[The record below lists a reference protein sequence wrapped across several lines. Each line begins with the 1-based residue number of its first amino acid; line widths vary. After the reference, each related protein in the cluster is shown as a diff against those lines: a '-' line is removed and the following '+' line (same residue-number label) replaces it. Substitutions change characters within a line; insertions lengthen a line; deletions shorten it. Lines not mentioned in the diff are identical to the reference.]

1 MTTFTIL
8 LGGDL
13 VRTPRLDRQVEGTR
27 VIAADAGIGH
37 ARLLGLMPELWVGD
51 FDSVPADLP
60 ADLAAVPRQVF
71 PPEKDKTDGEL
82 AIAAALER
90 GATSLVLA
98 GAFGGKR
105 ADHAYLHLALSL
117 RLAEAG
123 TKVLL
128 TSGAQEGV
136 PLLPG
141 KASFDYADGTLFSV
155 LGFSDLSGLTVA
167 GAKWPLDHVE
177 VAFGSSL
184 TISNEV
190 KSQKTGGR
198 LEIALGH
205 GRALLLAHP
214 YPLPES

>member
-1 MTTFTIL
+1 M
-8 LGGDL
+8 
-13 VRTPRLDRQVEGTR
+13 
-27 VIAADAGIGH
+27 AA
-37 ARLLGLMPELWVGD
+37 
-51 FDSVPADLP
+51 
-60 ADLAAVPRQVF
+60 
-71 PPEKDKTDGEL
+71 EKDKTDGEL

-90 GATSLVLA
+90 GATRLVLA

-105 ADHAYLHLALSL
+105 ADHAFLHLALAL

-123 TKVLL
+123 TEVLL

-136 PLLPG
+136 PLLSG
-141 KASFDYADGTLFSV
+141 AAGFDYADGTLFSI
-155 LGFSDLSGLTVA
+155 LGFSELAGLTVT
-167 GAKWPLDHVE
+167 GAKWPLNQVV

-190 KSQKTGGR
+190 RGR
-198 LEIALGH
+198 LDIALGH

>member
-1 MTTFTIL
+1 MSTFTIL

-13 VRTPRLDRQVEGTR
+13 IRTPRLDRQVEGTR
-27 VIAADAGIGH
+27 VVAADAGIGH
-37 ARLLGLMPELWVGD
+37 ASTLDLVPELWVGD
-51 FDSVPADLP
+51 FDSVPAGLP
-60 ADLAAVPRQVF
+60 DELAAVPRRTF
-71 PPEKDKTDGEL
+71 PAEKDATDGEL
-82 AIAAALER
+82 AISAALEC

-105 ADHAYLHLALSL
+105 ADHAFLHMALAL
-117 RLAEAG
+117 RLAGAG

-128 TSGAQEGV
+128 TSGAQEAV
-136 PLLPG
+136 PLAHG
-141 KASFDYADGTLFSV
+141 TARFDYADGTLFSI
-155 LGFSDLSGLTVA
+155 LGFSELAGLTVA
-167 GAKWPLDHVE
+167 GAKWPLDRVK

-190 KSQKTGGR
+190 KGR
-198 LEIALGH
+198 LEIALGA

>member
-1 MTTFTIL
+1 MSTFTIL

-13 VRTPRLDRQVEGTR
+13 IRTPRLDRQVEGSR

-37 ARLLGLMPELWVGD
+37 ARMLGLTPELWVGD
-51 FDSVPADLP
+51 FDSVPANLP
-60 ADLAAVPRQVF
+60 DDLAAVPRRTF
-71 PPEKDKTDGEL
+71 PAEKDKTDGEL

-90 GATSLVLA
+90 GANRLILV

-105 ADHAYLHLALSL
+105 ADHAFLHLALGL
-117 RLAEAG
+117 RLAGAG
-123 TKVLL
+123 TEVIL
-128 TSGAQEGV
+128 TSGAQEGI

-141 KASFDYADGTLFSV
+141 KAGFDYADATLFSV
-155 LGFSDLSGLTVA
+155 LGFSDLSGLTVK
-167 GAKWPLDHVE
+167 GAKWPLDDVE

-190 KSQKTGGR
+190 KGR
-198 LEIALGH
+198 LEIALGR

-214 YPLPES
+214 HPLPES

>member
-1 MTTFTIL
+1 MGTFTIL

-13 VRTPRLDRQVEGTR
+13 VRTPRLDSQLAGAR
-27 VIAADAGIGH
+27 VIAADGGIGH
-37 ARLLGLMPELWVGD
+37 ARMLGLTPELWVGD

-60 ADLAAVPRQVF
+60 HDLAAVPRQVF
-71 PPEKDKTDGEL
+71 PAEKDGEL

-90 GATSLVLA
+90 GATGLVLA

-105 ADHAYLHLALSL
+105 ADHAFLHLALAV

-123 TKVLL
+123 MSVLL
-128 TSGAQEGV
+128 TSGAQEGI

-141 KASFDYADGTLFSV
+141 KAGFDYADGTLFSV
-155 LGFSDLSGLTVA
+155 LGFSDLSGLTVT

-190 KSQKTGGR
+190 KGR
-198 LEIALGH
+198 LEVALGH

>member
-1 MTTFTIL
+1 MSTFTIL

-13 VRTPRLDRQVEGTR
+13 IRTPRLDRQVEGSR

-37 ARLLGLMPELWVGD
+37 ARVLGLVPELWVGD

-60 ADLAAVPRQVF
+60 ADLAAVPRQTF
-71 PPEKDKTDGEL
+71 PAEKDKTDGEL
-82 AIAAALER
+82 AIAAALGH
-90 GATSLVLA
+90 GATRLVLA

-105 ADHAYLHLALSL
+105 ADHAFLHLALGL

-123 TKVLL
+123 TDVLL
-128 TSGAQEGV
+128 TSGAQEAV
-136 PLLPG
+136 PLLNG
-141 KASFDYADGTLFSV
+141 RTSFDYADSTLFSI
-155 LGFSDLSGLTVA
+155 LGFSELSGLTVT
-167 GAKWPLDHVE
+167 GAKWPLDKVE

-190 KSQKTGGR
+190 KFDKTGGR
-198 LEIALGH
+198 LDIALGN

>member
-1 MTTFTIL
+1 MGTFTIL

-13 VRTPRLDRQVEGTR
+13 IRTPRLDSQLAGAR
-27 VIAADAGIGH
+27 VIAADGGIGH
-37 ARLLGLMPELWVGD
+37 ARMLGLTPELWVGD

-60 ADLAAVPRQVF
+60 DDLAAVPRQVF
-71 PPEKDKTDGEL
+71 PAEKDKTDGEL

-90 GATSLVLA
+90 GATGLVLA

-105 ADHAYLHLALSL
+105 ADHAFLHLALAV

-123 TKVLL
+123 MSVLL
-128 TSGAQEGV
+128 TSGAQEGI

-141 KASFDYADGTLFSV
+141 KAGFDYADGTLFSV
-155 LGFSDLSGLTVA
+155 LGFSDLSGVSVS

-190 KSQKTGGR
+190 RGR

>member
-1 MTTFTIL
+1 MSTFTIL

-13 VRTPRLDRQVEGTR
+13 IRTPLLDRQVEGSR

-37 ARLLGLMPELWVGD
+37 ARTLALMPELWVGD

-60 ADLAAVPRQVF
+60 DDLASVPRQVF
-71 PPEKDKTDGEL
+71 SPEKDKTDGEL

-98 GAFGGKR
+98 GAFGGAR
-105 ADHAYLHLALSL
+105 ADHAFLHLALSL
-117 RLAEAG
+117 QLAEAG
-123 TKVLL
+123 TQVLL
-128 TSGAQEGV
+128 TSGAQEGI

-141 KASFDYADGTLFSV
+141 KAGFDYADGTLFSI
-155 LGFSDLSGLTVA
+155 LGFSDLSGLTVT
-167 GAKWPLDHVE
+167 GAKWPLTRVE

-190 KSQKTGGR
+190 KGR
-198 LEIALGH
+198 LEIALGG